1 MFDLTRKK
9 GCSKI
14 VWLPVHQ
21 KAFDS
26 LKHAIASNP
35 VLRSPDFG
43 TLFYLRT
50 DASDCGVRA
59 VLEQNFEDG
68 RHPILYLS
76 KKLSDTE
83 KRLRKNVLQL
93 SGVLSRSEF
102 FLKVDHLWLSR
113 IMLHFSGLI

>member
-43 TLFYLRT
+43 KLFYLRT
-50 DASDCGVRA
+50 DASDCGVGA
-59 VLEQNFEDG
+59 VLKQNFEDG
-68 RHPILYLS
+68 RHPNLYLS

-83 KRLRKNVLQL
+83 KRYAVIEK
-93 SGVLSRSEF
+93 ECF
-102 FLKVDHLWLSR
+102 A
-113 IMLHFSGLI
+113 II